1 MKDTLVII
9 PARAGSKGIKNK
21 NLNLLNGIPLIEY
34 SLDFALKFFPIS
46 NICIST
52 DSLKI
57 IDLLSNRINIP
68 FIRPNYLS
76 DDLCSMSEVISHA
89 VNYYRDQTELK
100 FNKVLLLQPTSPI
113 RNKEDLFKM
122 YSSFNTNIDMVMSVG
137 ESKISPEFNLY
148 KETNEDFIEKVS
160 KKTITR
166 RQDSSKYYY
175 ANGSMYLINLN
186 NYEIDLSKFK
196 KIKKVIMNEMHSIDI
211 DDDFDWKIAN
221 MILKNE

>member
-1 MKDTLVII
+1 
-9 PARAGSKGIKNK
+9 
-21 NLNLLNGIPLIEY
+21 
-34 SLDFALKFFPIS
+34 
-46 NICIST
+46 
-52 DSLKI
+52 
-57 IDLLSNRINIP
+57 
-68 FIRPNYLS
+68 
-76 DDLCSMSEVISHA
+76 MSEVISHA